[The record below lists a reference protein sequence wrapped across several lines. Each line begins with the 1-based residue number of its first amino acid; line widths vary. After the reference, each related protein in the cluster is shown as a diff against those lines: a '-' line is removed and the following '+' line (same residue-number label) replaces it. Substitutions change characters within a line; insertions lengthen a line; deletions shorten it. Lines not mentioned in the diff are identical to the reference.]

1 MVETIIE
8 ERCFLDWLMAPIAH
22 VSSVIDFLLQCFVR
36 ALIRVCRIGRDIAIT
51 DRRSHGIV
59 RFEAKRSGVRLMWR
73 RAVKL
78 KPPYAILTVHVVDH
92 AGYTNLCRILTESH
106 RHRKKGRPRTKE
118 EGLPKNNR
126 ASVDLGFVCRHASG
140 LFALANTGFSE
151 DELLLLRA
159 AFSERLSLSIHRH
172 LDGEDD
178 ARMRRVARFSERLRI
193 SVFATN
199 AVLHATP
206 QEKIV
211 FDVFHAIREG
221 TTLDDAGRSFRP
233 NAEAHLRSTEE
244 MARLFADC
252 PAWLAR
258 SLVIADACR
267 FEMTELRY
275 RFPSESDERADATET
290 PDRTLRRLTYAGALR
305 RYGGAVPACPG
316 ADRKRAG
323 VHRTFRDRAVFHE
336 RSFDRRDGAKARHLC
351 AKDVAARRT
360 VPCVI
365 ASASRRSILRGRRC
379 SSNDFSRPSVRSL
392 QTSTS
397 TFEHERREEVIR
409 DIYERYGQ
417 RSRGDGERGDPL
429 SRKVGASRRREGV
442 RARSTRSNARAISYC
457 GNPRFRSPIRGFAR
471 RASTLRTSACS
482 ACSRSHG
489 QSTRRRVISRFTSAA
504 S

>member
-1 MVETIIE
+1 MACYKSRHVELSV
-8 ERCFLDWLMAPIAH
+8 RSNLSLLRGA
-22 VSSVIDFLLQCFVR
+22 SSPE
-36 ALIRVCRIGRDIAIT
+36 ALIRRAAELGRDTLAIT
-51 DRRSHGIV
+51 DRDGLYGIV
-59 RFEAKRSGVRLMWR
+59 RAHEEAKRSGVRLIVGAELTIGM
-73 RAVKL
+73 

-178 ARMRRVARFSERLRI
+178 ARMRRVVRFSERLRI

-336 RSFDRRDGAKARHLC
+336 RSFDRRDGAKARHLVPRTWQRGEQCRVLLPRPHGGRSC
-351 AKDVAARRT
+351 AVVAA
-360 VPCVI
+360 
-365 ASASRRSILRGRRC
+365 
-379 SSNDFSRPSVRSL
+379 
-392 QTSTS
+392 
-397 TFEHERREEVIR
+397 
-409 DIYERYGQ
+409 
-417 RSRGDGERGDPL
+417 
-429 SRKVGASRRREGV
+429 
-442 RARSTRSNARAISYC
+442 
-457 GNPRFRSPIRGFAR
+457 
-471 RASTLRTSACS
+471 LRT
-482 ACSRSHG
+482 
-489 QSTRRRVISRFTSAA
+489 ISLGRA
-504 S
+504 